1 MNRAYSVL
9 AVKAM
14 DDDERVITGTATTP
28 SVDRMGDIVE
38 PLGVTFKNPMPLLHQ
53 HDNDRPVGTVKF
65 DKPTVQGITFTA
77 RMPKIDEPGPLK
89 DRVDTAWGEVKN
101 GLVRAVSIGF
111 RPIEYSFIE
120 NGGIRFQEIEV
131 YELSLVSVPAQADAV
146 ISTIKAFDVGA
157 PAESGRPVRPSAD
170 DQDKAAPGRDIRVVK
185 LAAPARDRASPFVI
199 RSIKRN
205 EQ

>member
-157 PAESGRPVRPSAD
+157 PAESGRPVRTSAD
-170 DQDKAAPGRDIRVVK
+170 DHGKAASGQIVRVVK
-185 LAAPARDRASPFVI
+185 LTAPARDRAPPFII
-199 RSIKRN
+199 RSIKR
-205 EQ
+205 

>member
-14 DDDERVITGTATTP
+14 DEDERVITGTATTP

-38 PLGVTFKNPMPLLHQ
+38 PLGVKFKNPLVLLHQ
-53 HDNDRPVGTVKF
+53 HDSDRPVGMVKF
-65 DKPTVQGITFTA
+65 DKPTAQGVTFEA
-77 RMPKIDEPGPLK
+77 RLPKIEEPGPLK
-89 DRVDTAWGEVKN
+89 DRVDMAWGEVKN

-120 NGGIRFQEIEV
+120 NGGIRFSEIEV

-146 ISTIKAFDVGA
+146 ISAIKSFDVGA
-157 PAESGRPVRPSAD
+157 PAESERPVRPSAT
-170 DQDKAAPGRDIRVVK
+170 DQGMAASGPRVRVVK
-185 LAAPARDRASPFVI
+185 LADPARDRASPFII
-199 RSIKRN
+199 RSIKR
-205 EQ
+205 